1 MDLVE
6 LLQREIQEHK
16 MAWSKLKEEN
26 VVLRGFKA
34 IVMKDPKKYSKPGIG
49 HNSPPTESQQ
59 KQAELEPIE
68 GEEQDDPTIFDV
80 ARDDFKKELNW
91 KEKYDKE
98 HKLRLEA
105 EGETHLVKAVGMN
118 SPEMKAANLKID
130 ELRKELD
137 RVKLENNNLFTRVA
151 DSLEVNESHQ
161 RLNGKLQVRVAELEE
176 DNQRISRQV
185 EDQLERARKAGL

>member
-1 MDLVE
+1 MDLIE
-6 LLQREIQEHK
+6 LLQREIHDLK
-16 MAWSKLKEEN
+16 MQWSKLKEEN
-26 VVLRGFKA
+26 VVLKGFKA
-34 IVMKDPKKYSKPGIG
+34 MVMQEPKKYHKPGPG
-49 HNSPPTESQQ
+49 HNGPPDD
-59 KQAELEPIE
+59 
-68 GEEQDDPTIFDV
+68 GEEQDNPTVFDV

-118 SPEMKAANLKID
+118 SPEMKAANLKLD

>member
-1 MDLVE
+1 MDLIE
-6 LLQREIQEHK
+6 LLQREIHDLK
-16 MAWSKLKEEN
+16 MQWSKLKEEN

-34 IVMKDPKKYSKPGIG
+34 MVMQEPRKYHKPGPG
-49 HNSPPTESQQ
+49 HNGPPDD
-59 KQAELEPIE
+59 
-68 GEEQDDPTIFDV
+68 GEEQDDPTVFDV

-118 SPEMKAANLKID
+118 SPEMKAANLKLD

>member
-1 MDLVE
+1 MDIVE

-105 EGETHLVKAVGMN
+105 EGEMHLVKAVGMN
-118 SPEMKAANLKID
+118 SPEMKAAKLKI
-130 ELRKELD
+130 EEMRKELD

-161 RLNGKLQVRVAELEE
+161 RLNGKLQVRVAELED
-176 DNQRISRQV
+176 DNQKLAGQV
-185 EDQLERARKAGL
+185 DDKLERARKAGL

>member
-1 MDLVE
+1 MDLIE
-6 LLQREIQEHK
+6 LLQREIHDLK
-16 MAWSKLKEEN
+16 MQWSKLKEEN
-26 VVLRGFKA
+26 VVLKGFKA
-34 IVMKDPKKYSKPGIG
+34 MVMQEPKKYHKPGPG
-49 HNSPPTESQQ
+49 HNGPPDD
-59 KQAELEPIE
+59 
-68 GEEQDDPTIFDV
+68 GEEQDNPTVFDV

-118 SPEMKAANLKID
+118 SPEMKAANLKL
-130 ELRKELD
+130 EEMRKELD

-176 DNQRISRQV
+176 DNQRLAGQV
-185 EDQLERARKAGL
+185 EDQLDRARKAGL

>member
-1 MDLVE
+1 MDIVE

-151 DSLEVNESHQ
+151 DSLEVNESHK